1 MEMTENEQ
9 KKDYLWGY
17 RRAIRKQKQ
26 IEDEI
31 VRLRLDKISPGL
43 QQDGMPRGSG
53 GSDLSGY
60 AARWDELMD
69 ELRQQGEECIRI
81 RREIVQ
87 RIENVG
93 DETEILLLKYRYI
106 IGLKWEDIAEKMEYS
121 WGGIHK
127 VHGNALKHLKIKNSV
142 W

>member
-9 KKDYLWGY
+9 KKNYLWSY

-31 VRLRLDKISPGL
+31 IQFRLDKIAPGL
-43 QQDGMPRGSG
+43 HQDGMPRGSG
-53 GSDLSGY
+53 ESDLSGY
-60 AARWDELMD
+60 AARWDELMN

-81 RREIVQ
+81 RKEIVK
-87 RIENVG
+87 RIEDVG

-106 IGLKWEDIAEKMEYS
+106 VGLKWEDIAVKMDYS
-121 WGGIHK
+121 WKHTHRIHGK
-127 VHGNALKHLKIKNSV
+127 ALEDFKI
-142 W
+142 

>member
-9 KKDYLWGY
+9 KKNYLWGY

-26 IEDEI
+26 IEEEI
-31 VRLRLDKISPGL
+31 VQLRLDKIAPGL
-43 QQDGMPRGSG
+43 HQDGMPRGSG
-53 GSDLSGY
+53 GSDLSEY

-87 RIENVG
+87 RLENVG

-106 IGLKWEDIAEKMEYS
+106 MGLKWEDIAVKMDYS
-121 WGGIHK
+121 WRHTHRIHEK
-127 VHGNALKHLKIKNSV
+127 ALEDFKI
-142 W
+142 

>member
-9 KKDYLWGY
+9 KKNYLWSY

-31 VRLRLDKISPGL
+31 IRLRLDKIAPGL
-43 QQDGMPRGSG
+43 HQDGMPRGSG
-53 GSDLSGY
+53 GNDLSDY
-60 AARWDELMD
+60 AAGWDELMN

-81 RREIVQ
+81 RKEIVK
-87 RIENVG
+87 RIEDVG